1 MMMSLLFRHF
11 LAAFAAVGAFYFIS
25 NGGLGTVEHAQG
37 ERVVVTG
44 ASSGIGEQI
53 AYAHAAVGAK
63 LVIAAR
69 RKADLERVAA
79 KCLELGALSARVVV
93 ADFSDRKA
101 SLDLV
106 EKVKEEFKSG
116 IDYFYL
122 NHAWLSRDDWVSG
135 EAGELEA
142 MHDRMAQVNYFSFA
156 SLAKR
161 ALPLLEAAG
170 GRIIVSSSGAGR
182 APVHTQSSYSGL
194 KHALHG
200 FFGSLRQDLMA
211 AGSNVSVTIVVI
223 GFIDTAG
230 ARESTKG
237 AFSVVSMAIADDTA
251 RAMMRAAALRTPVAA
266 YPSSQIR
273 TQRFFSLVAPYS
285 LYDALIVVN
294 AQSRPCTNTPDAFKL
309 FTCLPDILELTG
321 WL

>member
-1 MMMSLLFRHF
+1 MRFGALLGAVVAAILGCAMMISHQTRH
-11 LAAFAAVGAFYFIS
+11 I
-25 NGGLGTVEHAQG
+25 HDRG

-53 AYAHAAVGAK
+53 AYVHASKGAR

-69 RKADLERVAA
+69 READLKRVAK
-79 KCLELGALSARVVV
+79 KCIDLGALSARVVV
-93 ADFSDRKA
+93 ADFADPSASALLVKEA
-101 SLDLV
+101 AEEFQGSLDYL
-106 EKVKEEFKSG
+106 
-116 IDYFYL
+116 YL
-122 NHAWLSRDDWVSG
+122 NHAWLKRDDWVGG
-135 EAGELEA
+135 EAEELEA
-142 MHDRMAQVNYFSFA
+142 LQGRMAQVNYFSFT

-161 ALPLLEAAG
+161 AMPLLEAASGG

-182 APVHTQSSYSGL
+182 APVHTQTTYCGL

-211 AGSNVSVTIVVI
+211 AHSSVSITIVVI
-223 GFIDTAG
+223 GFIDTEG

-237 AFSVVSMAIADDTA
+237 AFSFVKMARADDTA
-251 RAMMRAAALRTPVAA
+251 NAMVNAAARRSPVTS
-266 YPSSQIR
+266 YPAGQIA

-294 AQSRPCTNTPDAFKL
+294 AQSRPCANVPDALKIFS
-309 FTCLPDILELTG
+309 CLGDILRLTG
-321 WL
+321 WMS